1 MLLLSN
7 SNLIP
12 IVLELRSS
20 YATESTWLIII
31 SYFEDKEWWDINID
45 AFSVSMFRRMI
56 LYVAGTKDMH

>member
-20 YATESTWLIII
+20 YATDSTWLLFYI
-31 SYFEDKEWWDINID
+31 FEDKEWWDINID
-45 AFSVSMFRRMI
+45 ALSVSMFRRMI